1 MAVPTAMRCKTDT
14 NQNQPLKF
22 PKNRLSCN
30 LSFSPHCRTRTR
42 ARARARARPRPRA
55 RPRTQIPEP
64 VLLHSKS
71 GLVLTEWNTRTG
83 CFRLRAR
90 APFH

>member
-1 MAVPTAMRCKTDT
+1 MIAIRAHYRARDPALT
-14 NQNQPLKF
+14 
-22 PKNRLSCN
+22 
-30 LSFSPHCRTRTR
+30 RTRTR
-42 ARARARARPRPRA
+42 ARTRT

-71 GLVLTEWNTRTG
+71 GLVLTEPNTRTG